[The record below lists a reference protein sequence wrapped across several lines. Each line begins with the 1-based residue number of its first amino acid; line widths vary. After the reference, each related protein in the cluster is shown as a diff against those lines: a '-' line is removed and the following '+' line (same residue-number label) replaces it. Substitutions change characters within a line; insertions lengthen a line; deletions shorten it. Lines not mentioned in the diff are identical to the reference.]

1 MSSVTNRHG
10 WLSGIEA
17 TLGSDLMQHIQTS
30 RILLVG
36 AGGIGCEL
44 LKNLALSGFRDVEVI
59 DLDTIDV
66 SNLNRQFLFRSR
78 HVGMPKCTVACEAA
92 LSMIC
97 DDKKDDDDDDDK
109 ALRAAKYVP
118 HHGNVCDNSKFNVP
132 YVKQFN
138 LVLNA
143 LDNVEAR
150 RRVNRLCLAASVPLI
165 EAGTTGYFGQV
176 TVIDKSSGVECY
188 ECQPKPT
195 QKVYPIC
202 TIRSTPSMPVHTI
215 VWAKELYKLLFGPK
229 VEESMLFED
238 NTVQSEEPSTYMDAV
253 LKLRD
258 MIFQT
263 SSIVDNDVI
272 LTTVQ
277 EVITTMFA
285 TEIQKQ
291 LDTGRYKTAKK
302 TPAPLDTSCI
312 VAGIKSALEP
322 PTKRPSYKAT
332 DMWSIEDNVAE
343 FASSLVDGAAASN
356 EAILPEFDKDDAL
369 AMRLVT
375 AAANLRSHVFGIDPL
390 QSYYSAKGIAGN
402 IIPAIATTN
411 AIVAGL
417 QVMQV
422 FSILRAQSENKADQL
437 KDVCKFSYCRRE
449 TTRKGYY
456 LVPTVLPDPNPSCFV
471 CRNAT
476 IPLALNVHKWTLQS
490 LLSRIIKKDLGF
502 QEPTLLLNGDIIWE
516 EGDDADS
523 ESYTIN
529 LSKFLSNLPCGGI
542 SDGTILHVEDFTQN
556 LEVEVCITHKE
567 VWETSD
573 EEESR
578 LVGEEEDEKFI
589 LGGEK
594 PTISKQEPTAP
605 PKPDETANEK
615 SPVVN
620 DEDDDVVEVTD
631 APTEKTNTVEKRL
644 ASETTNGDG
653 GNSNS
658 PPTKKQRVE
667 LDASVEEGNEVIEL
681 D

>member
-1 MSSVTNRHG
+1 
-10 WLSGIEA
+10 
-17 TLGSDLMQHIQTS
+17 
-30 RILLVG
+30 
-36 AGGIGCEL
+36 
-44 LKNLALSGFRDVEVI
+44 
-59 DLDTIDV
+59 
-66 SNLNRQFLFRSR
+66 
-78 HVGMPKCTVACEAA
+78 
-92 LSMIC
+92 
-97 DDKKDDDDDDDK
+97 
-109 ALRAAKYVP
+109 
-118 HHGNVCDNSKFNVP
+118 
-132 YVKQFN
+132 
-138 LVLNA
+138 
-143 LDNVEAR
+143 
-150 RRVNRLCLAASVPLI
+150 
-165 EAGTTGYFGQV
+165 
-176 TVIDKSSGVECY
+176 
-188 ECQPKPT
+188 
-195 QKVYPIC
+195 
-202 TIRSTPSMPVHTI
+202 
-215 VWAKELYKLLFGPK
+215 
-229 VEESMLFED
+229 
-238 NTVQSEEPSTYMDAV
+238 
-253 LKLRD
+253 
-258 MIFQT
+258 
-263 SSIVDNDVI
+263 
-272 LTTVQ
+272 
-277 EVITTMFA
+277 MFA

-302 TPAPLDTSCI
+302 TPAPLDTSSI

-343 FASSLVDGAAASN
+343 FASSLVDGAATSN
-356 EAILPEFDKDDAL
+356 EAILPEFDKDDGL

-437 KDVCKFSYCRRE
+437 KDVCKYNYCRRE

-476 IPLALNVHKWTLQS
+476 IPLSLNVDKWTLQS

-523 ESYTIN
+523 ESYAIN

-556 LEVEVCITHKE
+556 LEVEVCITHKQ

-573 EEESR
+573 EEKSR
-578 LVGEEEDEKFI
+578 LKGEEEDEKFI

-594 PTISKQEPTAP
+594 PTVSKQETTAQSQ
-605 PKPDETANEK
+605 PDESANVK
-615 SPVVN
+615 APVV
-620 DEDDDVVEVTD
+620 DDDDDVVEVTD
-631 APTEKTNTVEKRL
+631 APTEKTNTAEKRL
-644 ASETTNGDG
+644 ASETMNGDG
-653 GNSNS
+653 GNSLS

-667 LDASVEEGNEVIEL
+667 PDASGEEGNEVIEL